1 MMKTTVPTRKRAS
14 SRDTQHTFAT
24 HSSSTDTATQT
35 MADPRDFLTLCRLG
49 APGLCLLVLGLAG
62 VIVQK
67 NELRRSL
74 SFAVLVIG
82 AMLLFDAATR
92 FHRLSPEP
100 IRSLTFLT
108 IALTPLL
115 FTIVRSQAANVRA
128 NRQTND
134 RIDRTDR

>member
-1 MMKTTVPTRKRAS
+1 
-14 SRDTQHTFAT
+14 
-24 HSSSTDTATQT
+24 

-49 APGLCLLVLGLAG
+49 APGLGLLVLGLAG

-67 NELRRSL
+67 SALRLSL
-74 SFAVLVIG
+74 SFAVLAVG
-82 AMLLFDAATR
+82 AMLLLDAAAR

-100 IRSLTFLT
+100 VRSLTFLT

-128 NRQTND
+128 TRKRMTESAG
-134 RIDRTDR
+134 RTDELRR